1 MGLISCPE
9 CGTKISDRATQCP
22 NCGFCSDD
30 PTRPISEQ
38 DKFEMVPTFEYD
50 IEGWQPNRNELS
62 VISYEENKS
71 FIEYFGQWKII
82 QNSLPAIAEVIA
94 SMAKKDHVMVA
105 KLDPYVKELI
115 AKGLYRF
122 SIDKNGEI
130 LPTIRDGQ
138 KIVKQVRLEEMKLS
152 PELTRSLNDLSVHAA
167 MALIIDKIECVGDAI
182 RELHIELQ
190 NDRLAM
196 AEAARDK
203 LKQAIKIQDSRKR
216 EMALLSVISSATDAK
231 RVLMRSFSQ
240 NLFLVIKHSGDV
252 RKKKDPS
259 KNATDALQAIIAI
272 TNSVQIECEGYAVL
286 GEYESCRE
294 CLVEFNKFIIDNKLN
309 DRDTLLLL
317 NENAPENKIDIV
329 DKFANI
335 SSRIASFSDPLT
347 ANDKNGEDN
356 NE

>member
-1 MGLISCPE
+1 ME
-9 CGTKISDRATQCP
+9 
-22 NCGFCSDD
+22 NH
-30 PTRPISEQ
+30 SE
-38 DKFEMVPTFEYD
+38 F
-50 IEGWQPNRNELS
+50 
-62 VISYEENKS
+62 
-71 FIEYFGQWKII
+71 
-82 QNSLPAIAEVIA
+82 AACIAEVIA
-94 SMAKKDHVMVA
+94 SM
-105 KLDPYVKELI
+105 

-335 SSRIASFSDPLT
+335 SSRIASFSDPLKIKDNIRFLLT